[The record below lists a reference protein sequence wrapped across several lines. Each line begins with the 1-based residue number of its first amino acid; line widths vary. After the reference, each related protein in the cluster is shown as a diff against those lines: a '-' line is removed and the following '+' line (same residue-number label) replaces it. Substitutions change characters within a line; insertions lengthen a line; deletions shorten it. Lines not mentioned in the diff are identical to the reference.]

1 MKKIVRLTESDL
13 IKIIKKVIN
22 EGKIYNEDEV
32 YDLAKKEPVYNVCNL
47 AGGKVVIGKGNQGP
61 LVAYIQ
67 HALNYKI
74 SGYPDK
80 FPDKEELVVDGI
92 FGQKTK
98 EVTMDFQKM
107 KGLNPD
113 GIVGGRTFFALSV
126 AGYTSKK
133 DFKELCPGLKPPS
146 YLED

>member
-1 MKKIVRLTESDL
+1 MKKIVKLTESDL

-22 EGKIYNEDEV
+22 EGKIYSWDEV
-32 YDLAKKEPVYNVCNL
+32 KDLVKKEPVYNVCNL

-61 LVAYIQ
+61 LVAYFQ
-67 HALNYKI
+67 HLLNSVI
-74 SGYPDK
+74 SSYPDK
-80 FPDKEELVVDGI
+80 FPNKEELVVDGI

-113 GIVGGRTFFALSV
+113 GTIGGKTCRRFNI
-126 AGYTSKK
+126 AGYSG
-133 DFKELCPGLKPPS
+133 KENFMDTCPGIKPPS
-146 YLED
+146 YIN